1 MSTEGVGGKKSQKL
15 VNVVCEWPLT
25 LIWICKYRQ
34 SGPVALRYFLKY
46 IHTYFCTLISVIS
59 THIPYFLDYYN
70 GVGCNSF
77 PIQQGNL
84 WNSKQHNFME
94 IKSLDMSTSS
104 FKRSST
110 LCKLCYVGLSPTWRC
125 CYHNVCGTP
134 IHTGVFV
141 FIFET
146 FSLIME
152 NFTLFWPSP
161 WNGFHCSTSIRL
173 WKIKGKKLIWT

>member
-1 MSTEGVGGKKSQKL
+1 MPRPVFNL
-15 VNVVCEWPLT
+15 AHRFRDV
-25 LIWICKYRQ
+25 LI
-34 SGPVALRYFLKY
+34 SA
-46 IHTYFCTLISVIS
+46 YFCTLISMIS
-59 THIPYFLDYYN
+59 THNLYFLDYYN

-84 WNSKQHNFME
+84 WNSKQHNTME
-94 IKSLDMSTSS
+94 TKSLGMSTSS
-104 FKRSST
+104 FKRTST
-110 LCKLCYVGLSPTWRC
+110 LCKLCYVGLYPTWRC

-152 NFTLFWPSP
+152 NFTLFWPSS
-161 WNGFHCSTSIRL
+161 WHGFHCSTSIRL
-173 WKIKGKKLIWT
+173 RQIPGKKKLNEYLIIKLQYVIAICNRFSTFELNWNC

>member
-1 MSTEGVGGKKSQKL
+1 M
-15 VNVVCEWPLT
+15 
-25 LIWICKYRQ
+25 
-34 SGPVALRYFLKY
+34 
-46 IHTYFCTLISVIS
+46 IS
-59 THIPYFLDYYN
+59 THNLYFLDYYN

-84 WNSKQHNFME
+84 WNSKQHNTME
-94 IKSLDMSTSS
+94 IKSLGMSTSS
-104 FKRSST
+104 FKRTST

-152 NFTLFWPSP
+152 NFTLFWPSS
-161 WNGFHCSTSIRL
+161 WHGFHCSTSIRL
-173 WKIKGKKLIWT
+173 RQIPGKKKKLNEYLIIKLQYVIAILCNRFSTFELNWNC

>member
-1 MSTEGVGGKKSQKL
+1 
-15 VNVVCEWPLT
+15 
-25 LIWICKYRQ
+25 
-34 SGPVALRYFLKY
+34 
-46 IHTYFCTLISVIS
+46 
-59 THIPYFLDYYN
+59 
-70 GVGCNSF
+70 
-77 PIQQGNL
+77 
-84 WNSKQHNFME
+84 ME
-94 IKSLDMSTSS
+94 IKSLGMSTSS

-161 WNGFHCSTSIRL
+161 WHGFHCSTSIRL
-173 WKIKGKKLIWT
+173 WQIAGKKNLNEYLNYIKLQYVTAKIA